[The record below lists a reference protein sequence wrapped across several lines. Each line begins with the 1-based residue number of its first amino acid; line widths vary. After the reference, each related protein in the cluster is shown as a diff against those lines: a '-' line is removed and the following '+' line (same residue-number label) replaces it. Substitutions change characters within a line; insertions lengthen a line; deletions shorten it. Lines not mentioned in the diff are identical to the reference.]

1 MPIITLRLHILN
13 HLICR
18 NESKEGNGLVR
29 YPSYM
34 APRGTRTRGAI
45 KDGLLRGDC
54 RLYVLRLDGGY
65 QGLFCV
71 DSRHSVYDNIRFL

>member
-45 KDGLLRGDC
+45 KDGLLGRDC
-54 RLYVLRLDGGY
+54 GSFLRRHDFLYHGTCFDCGSK
-65 QGLFCV
+65 V
-71 DSRHSVYDNIRFL
+71 DAL